1 MSLIRSRAVLTGTL
15 CAASVA
21 MVGGSIAVATTPP
34 EDTSTGTTESS
45 PPSSG
50 SAVTETS
57 DATAPDGGGVQILPP
72 DELWAGAT
80 RGEWDARWWQWA
92 ASMPE
97 EVNPNFDTTGERC
110 GYGQSGPV
118 FFTPASFTFEPNEP
132 GFTCVVAEGTA
143 IYVSV
148 IGTECSTVEPPPFFG
163 RDEDELRACATAGVD
178 GVTEFS
184 ATVNGQDV
192 GDLEAYRTSSP
203 LFTLTLAENNLF
215 GVEPGVAQAVSEGY
229 SFIIAPPP
237 PGEYEITGSTQL
249 AGEPE
254 PFSLTIT
261 VVVEAPQVIEPPSTG
276 PGSTG
281 PIDSPPPPPETTEPV
296 DTTLP
301 PDGGQPLHADTPLSE
316 GVRYAVPEFSEEL
329 SLQLASP
336 VDGIIARSHTG
347 FFGVYNDAD
356 ALDVI
361 VEIIEL
367 EHAEVFVE
375 QTFDIN
381 NLPNGDF
388 SPAMFAPVPAEV
400 LDWFAT
406 RPGVSAS
413 ELENTNLFGFPAQSL
428 TYTIGEVDGGT
439 PCFPDNEAACLGWFA
454 TSSVIV
460 VWLPGYSGTLYEVEV
475 PGHELLVNVRDRPNA
490 HEVLAELEIRLPDG
504 DETTE
509 PVDPTL
515 PPTSVAAETTAPA

>member
-1 MSLIRSRAVLTGTL
+1 VAGAVVIVAGGRLSAPCRLIGGTMTFVRSRAVLTGTL

-21 MVGGSIAVATTPP
+21 MVGASIAVATTPP

-50 SAVTETS
+50 SAVTEMS
-57 DATAPDGGGVQILPP
+57 DATAPDGGGVEILPP

-132 GFTCVVAEGTA
+132 GLTCVVAEGTA
-143 IYVSV
+143 IYVPV

-178 GVTEFS
+178 EVVEYS

-237 PGEYEITGSTQL
+237 PGEYEITGSTMF
-249 AGEPE
+249 AGETE

-261 VVVEAPQVIEPPSTG
+261 VVVEAPQVIEPPVSTG
-276 PGSTG
+276 PPVES
-281 PIDSPPPPPETTEPV
+281 SPPAPETTEAV
-296 DTTLP
+296 DTTLTSE
-301 PDGGQPLHADTPLSE
+301 GGQPLQDDTPLSE
-316 GVRYAVPEFSEEL
+316 GVRYEVPNFADEL
-329 SLQLASP
+329 WLQLTSP
-336 VDGIIARSHTG
+336 VEGIVGRSHPG
-347 FFGVYNDAD
+347 FLGVYSDD
-356 ALDVI
+356 PDDEPDSIL
-361 VEIIEL
+361 VEILEL
-367 EHAEVFVE
+367 QHAEVFVE

-381 NLPNGDF
+381 NLPNGNF
-388 SPAMFAPVPAEV
+388 SDEMFAPVPAGV

-413 ELENTNLFGFPAQSL
+413 DVQNTNLFGFPARSL
-428 TYTIGEVDGGT
+428 TYTIGEVEGGT
-439 PCFPDNEAACLGWFA
+439 PCFPDNEAMCLGWFA
-454 TSSVIV
+454 TSSVV
-460 VWLPGYSGTLYEVEV
+460 VLWLPGHTGTLYEVKV
-475 PGHELLVNVRDRPNA
+475 PDHELLVNVQDRPNA
-490 HEVLAELEIRLPDG
+490 DEVLAGIEIVQFQRQ
-504 DETTE
+504 
-509 PVDPTL
+509 
-515 PPTSVAAETTAPA
+515 